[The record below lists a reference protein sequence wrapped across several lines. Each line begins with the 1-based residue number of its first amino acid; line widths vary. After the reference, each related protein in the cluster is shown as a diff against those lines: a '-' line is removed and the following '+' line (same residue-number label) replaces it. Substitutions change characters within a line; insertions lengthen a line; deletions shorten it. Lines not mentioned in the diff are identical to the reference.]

1 MTTKNK
7 ISASDRMRTLID
19 KLLSDNKAGGPVNGY
34 VVLHV
39 LSQLFDLLS
48 FAKLAGEK
56 KALIALANFIAATA
70 DIPWQELD
78 FKVYESIPLA
88 ENMALQSGAKKEN
101 MPGIL
106 LDALTALTELLDDGS
121 VVAGAEPP
129 PVDIFNAVVA
139 ELAENS
145 IAPPTALPVLP
156 PEIYS
161 PSMVKRVFTPKP
173 FSLEL
178 AGKLQ
183 MTLVHYEGVQGN
195 DMRAV
200 AFDNP
205 NDDEKY
211 LLLLETGECL
221 EVKKSDCSLAFIDEE
236 SYANV
241 PAALLALVVA
251 AVPELEMYDVI
262 RADTARAIEAGA
274 LGALTT
280 DICTVTVRAEDLK
293 PLTRVMDTAREVC
306 IPGVTGVIGPVGVSN
321 VLGLFAMLRFP
332 VPNVLGLFVVL
343 EAQVGVTGPYVSA
356 RLVDA
361 SSGADKVLMRLD
373 QPRQDAVTGLYL
385 FPHLEQP
392 VVLKT

>member
-7 ISASDRMRTLID
+7 ISASDKMRTLID

-34 VVLHV
+34 VVLRV

-88 ENMALQSGAKKEN
+88 EIMALQSGAKKEN

-211 LLLLETGECL
+211 LLLLDSIRPFL
-221 EVKKSDCSLAFIDEE
+221 VREVKQAGHGDGGILG
-236 SYANV
+236 
-241 PAALLALVVA
+241 L
-251 AVPELEMYDVI
+251 ELE
-262 RADTARAIEAGA
+262 
-274 LGALTT
+274 T
-280 DICTVTVRAEDLK
+280 DFGFSFR
-293 PLTRVMDTAREVC
+293 
-306 IPGVTGVIGPVGVSN
+306 
-321 VLGLFAMLRFP
+321 
-332 VPNVLGLFVVL
+332 
-343 EAQVGVTGPYVSA
+343 
-356 RLVDA
+356 
-361 SSGADKVLMRLD
+361 
-373 QPRQDAVTGLYL
+373 
-385 FPHLEQP
+385 
-392 VVLKT
+392 